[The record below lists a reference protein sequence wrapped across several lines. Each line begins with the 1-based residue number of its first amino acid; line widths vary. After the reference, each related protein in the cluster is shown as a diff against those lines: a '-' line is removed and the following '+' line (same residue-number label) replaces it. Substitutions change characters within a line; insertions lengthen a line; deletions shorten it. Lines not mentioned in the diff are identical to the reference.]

1 MTAEASSDDVE
12 ASVSAA
18 TVDVSIP
25 RQSLARVR
33 GVELLSG
40 MSPEDRRQVLASG
53 RRRRFAAREV
63 VFHEGDPADTF
74 LLIADGRLAVR
85 AVTPAGDTVTFGVFG
100 PGEVIGELALLEV
113 GARRSATV
121 VALEATDVWSFP
133 AATFHRLR
141 KTNAGA
147 DAFVLKTLATDVRRL
162 SGLLL
167 EALHLPVETRILRR
181 LADLELRYRPGGGA
195 APAPSATT
203 PGPTEV
209 PLTQDEIGSLAGASR
224 ATVNRVLRAA
234 EADGVV
240 ALRRGRVVVLNPRE
254 LKRRGAV

>member
-1 MTAEASSDDVE
+1 MD
-12 ASVSAA
+12 
-18 TVDVSIP
+18 
-25 RQSLARVR
+25 
-33 GVELLSG
+33 LLSG

-53 RRRRFAAREV
+53 RRRHFGAREV

-100 PGEVIGELALLEV
+100 PGEVIGELALLEA

-141 KTNAGA
+141 TTNAGA
-147 DAFVLKTLATDVRRL
+147 DAFVLRTLATDVRRL

-181 LADLELRYRPGGGA
+181 LADLELRYRPAGVDTP
-195 APAPSATT
+195 PAT
-203 PGPTEV
+203 PAGPTEV

-240 ALRRGRVVVLNPRE
+240 ALRRGKVVVRDPRE
-254 LKRRGAV
+254 LRRRAAV